1 MPAVLGGED
10 GAAGSGSGD
19 VLPAAADGVFR
30 GTGLGARDGV
40 AGGGLAG
47 AAEFSADRAGGSAAG
62 SLDDLADAAADRRGD
77 APGSVHVGAG
87 SDCGEGIAARQDAGN
102 RRHDAGGQRSTAK
115 HRAAGQRGK
124 LPGVSHQAGEGV
136 GHRDADAG
144 RSGATG
150 PEAEE
155 EEFQSGLGAPARS
168 RRADHEDE
176 RWPDAPGAQ
185 GGARGGFGDRS
196 GGGSNGAR
204 GRSGRHH
211 HAARNVRGSS
221 RAVGGGGERTGSG

>member
-30 GTGLGARDGV
+30 RTGLGARDGV

-62 SLDDLADAAADRRGD
+62 SLDGLADAAADRRGD

-115 HRAAGQRGK
+115 HRAAGQPGKVTRSFSPSWRRSRASRRRRGK
-124 LPGVSHQAGEGV
+124 KW
-136 GHRDADAG
+136 RD
-144 RSGATG
+144 
-150 PEAEE
+150 
-155 EEFQSGLGAPARS
+155 
-168 RRADHEDE
+168 
-176 RWPDAPGAQ
+176 W
-185 GGARGGFGDRS
+185 
-196 GGGSNGAR
+196 
-204 GRSGRHH
+204 
-211 HAARNVRGSS
+211 
-221 RAVGGGGERTGSG
+221 TGSGRRRVPIRIGSTRTIPTRGSRR